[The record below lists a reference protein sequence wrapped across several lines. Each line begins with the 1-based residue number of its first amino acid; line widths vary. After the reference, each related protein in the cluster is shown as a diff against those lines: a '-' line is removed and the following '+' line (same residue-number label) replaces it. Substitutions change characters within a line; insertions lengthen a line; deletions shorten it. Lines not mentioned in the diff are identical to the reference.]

1 MNAIS
6 DIYFRDISN
15 IPLLTREQE
24 HALSKDIRG
33 KNKAKAQ
40 EAINTLVASNLRLA
54 AKIAEENKFF
64 NDRDDL
70 MSEAT
75 LGLYHAA
82 KKYDARQGSRFISYA
97 AHWIRQYIRKYVR
110 ENIAIIPL
118 TSHTRAKIFKI
129 QEIMD
134 NMREELGRE
143 PMLEEVAEATGIDV
157 ERIEKALNYRLSFV
171 PLDSPA
177 YKDTEGDCTL
187 SDIIA
192 DPNAIKPDDAAQSDM
207 DKHQAS
213 DLLDCLNEREKDI
226 LINRYGFYGNDVITL
241 EEIGKQLKV
250 SRERIRQLQNNA
262 LKKLKKKLVR
272 EDKVRDCSFASA

>member
-15 IPLLTREQE
+15 VPLLTRDQE
-24 HALSKDIRG
+24 RSLSKDIMG

-40 EAINTLVASNLRLA
+40 KAINALVMANLRLA

-64 NDRDDL
+64 NDREDL

-75 LGLYHAA
+75 LGLYQAA
-82 KKYDARQGSRFISYA
+82 KKFDAKQGAKFATYA
-97 AHWIRQYIRKYVR
+97 SHWIRQYIRKYVR

-118 TSHTRAKIFKI
+118 TNHTRTKIFKI

-143 PMLEEVAEATGIDV
+143 PMLEEVAEATGIDAEKI
-157 ERIEKALNYRLSFV
+157 ERALNYRLSFI

-177 YKDTEGDCTL
+177 YKDTEGDCTM

-192 DPNAIKPDDAAQSDM
+192 DPNAIKPDDATQSDM

-213 DLLDCLNEREKDI
+213 DLLDCLTERERNI
-226 LINRYGFYGNDVITL
+226 LINRYGFYGNDAITL

-250 SRERIRQLQNNA
+250 SRERIRQLQNSA
-262 LKKLKKKLVR
+262 LKKLKNKLVR
-272 EDKVRDCSFASA
+272 ENKVRDCSFAMA